1 MNKRQVALL
10 KKLIIEDDYQPI
22 KYFAD
27 IFNVSVKTI
36 SKDLDEIDEI
46 INDIGVNLDRKQGLG
61 IKLYYTPSQLD
72 KLNILLNN
80 IKISNGDRDLEYRR
94 IEILL
99 NLLIN
104 TNQYTT
110 IQKLSDKYMV
120 SRTSINNDLN
130 EIQQS
135 LNKYNL
141 KLSKTLKGTRV
152 VGSEINI
159 RKALVSTIQE
169 YGKINPNYIA
179 KYQNIRHKELKINEI
194 NTIINKKSIVF
205 FEKLLNELETKLKLV
220 IYEPYYTNLLTH
232 LVIMTN
238 RILNGNY
245 INDNSDLKDIVFI
258 ANNELYNS
266 AIYLIE
272 EIEKRFQIRINIEE
286 IAYIYKYLTSIGLS
300 FDDDKKEYIKKPD
313 LPYIYFTKDLIDTI
327 SEMSDVNYN
336 SRVGFYDRLLLHIKP
351 MLNRTKYNIQIKN
364 PLLKEF
370 LREFE
375 EEFFIAKIACFL
387 ICNKYEVNMIS
398 DHEVAYILSYFISE
412 DEKIAETIKIKTVVI
427 CHSGYGTSQLLAT
440 RLGKTFRN
448 IEIVGVIASNSI
460 NNIDLDQV
468 DLIVSTVD
476 LEIEQPYIMVSAFL
490 NEIDRENI
498 RNYIGTILE
507 DKKKISSWKHIDSI
521 CMETVDSD
529 KVIEQFK
536 ESLNEE
542 NLIYIKD
549 NTYIYPVSDT
559 ENWMK
564 EYLIKEGE
572 RKRRIIIISYSDYGY
587 LSKATRLIINKE
599 IKEER

>member
-130 EIQQS
+130 EIQQG

-179 KYQNIRHKELKINEI
+179 EYQNIRHKELKINEI
-194 NTIINKKSIVF
+194 NTIINEKSIAF

>member
-130 EIQQS
+130 EIQQG

-169 YGKINPNYIA
+169 YGKVNPNYIA
-179 KYQNIRHKELKINEI
+179 EYQNIRHKELKINEI

>member
-36 SKDLDEIDEI
+36 SKDLDKIDEI

-72 KLNILLNN
+72 ELNILLNN

-135 LNKYNL
+135 LSKYNL

-194 NTIINKKSIVF
+194 NTIINKKSIAF

-245 INDNSDLKDIVFI
+245 INDNSDLKDIVYI

-286 IAYIYKYLTSIGLS
+286 VAYIYKYLTSIGLS
-300 FDDDKKEYIKKPD
+300 FDDEKEYIKKPD

-498 RNYIGTILE
+498 KNYIGTILE
-507 DKKKISSWKHIDSI
+507 DKKKTSPWEHIDTI
-521 CMETVDSD
+521 CMETVDND

>member
-36 SKDLDEIDEI
+36 SKDLDKIDEI

-72 KLNILLNN
+72 ELNILLNN

-130 EIQQS
+130 EIQQI

-159 RKALVSTIQE
+159 RKALVSIIQE
-169 YGKINPNYIA
+169 YGKVNPNYIA
-179 KYQNIRHKELKINEI
+179 EYQNIRHKELKINEI
-194 NTIINKKSIVF
+194 NTIINEKSIAF
-205 FEKLLNELETKLKLV
+205 FEKLLNELETKLKLI

-245 INDNSDLKDIVFI
+245 INDNSDLKDIVYI

-286 IAYIYKYLTSIGLS
+286 VAYIYKYLTSIGLS
-300 FDDDKKEYIKKPD
+300 FDDEKEYIKKPD
-313 LPYIYFTKDLIDTI
+313 LPYVYFTKDLIDTI

-351 MLNRTKYNIQIKN
+351 MLNRAKYNIQIKN
-364 PLLKEF
+364 PLLKDF
-370 LREFE
+370 LMEFE
-375 EEFFIAKIACFL
+375 EEFFIVKIACFL
-387 ICNKYEVNMIS
+387 ICNKYEVDMIS

-440 RLGKTFRN
+440 RLRKTFRN

-498 RNYIGTILE
+498 KNYIGTILE
-507 DKKKISSWKHIDSI
+507 DKNKTSPWEHIDTI
-521 CMETVDSD
+521 CIETVDND

-536 ESLNEE
+536 ESLNED

-549 NTYIYPVSDT
+549 NTYLYPVSDT

-564 EYLIKEGE
+564 EYLIKEGKI
-572 RKRRIIIISYSDYGY
+572 KRRIIIISYSDYGY
-587 LSKATRLIINKE
+587 LSKATRLIINE
-599 IKEER
+599 GIEEER

>member
-36 SKDLDEIDEI
+36 SKDLDKIDEI

-72 KLNILLNN
+72 ELNILLNN

-130 EIQQS
+130 EIQQI

-159 RKALVSTIQE
+159 RKALVSIIQE
-169 YGKINPNYIA
+169 YGKVNPNYIA
-179 KYQNIRHKELKINEI
+179 EYQNIRHKELKINEI
-194 NTIINKKSIVF
+194 NTIINEKSIAF
-205 FEKLLNELETKLKLV
+205 FEKLLNELETKLKLI

-245 INDNSDLKDIVFI
+245 INDNSDLKDIVYI

-286 IAYIYKYLTSIGLS
+286 VAYIYKYLTSIGLS
-300 FDDDKKEYIKKPD
+300 FDDEKEYIKKPD
-313 LPYIYFTKDLIDTI
+313 LPYVYFTKDLIDTI

-351 MLNRTKYNIQIKN
+351 MLNRAKYNIQIKN
-364 PLLKEF
+364 PLLKDF
-370 LREFE
+370 LMEFE
-375 EEFFIAKIACFL
+375 EEFFIVKIACFL
-387 ICNKYEVNMIS
+387 ICNKYEVDMIS
-398 DHEVAYILSYFISE
+398 DYEVAYILSYFISE

-440 RLGKTFRN
+440 RLRKTFRN

-498 RNYIGTILE
+498 KNYIGTILE
-507 DKKKISSWKHIDSI
+507 DKNKTSPWEHIDTI
-521 CMETVDSD
+521 CIETVDND

-536 ESLNEE
+536 ESLNED

-549 NTYIYPVSDT
+549 NTYLYPVSDT

-564 EYLIKEGE
+564 EYLIKEGKI
-572 RKRRIIIISYSDYGY
+572 KRRIIIISYSDYGY
-587 LSKATRLIINKE
+587 LSKATRLIINE
-599 IKEER
+599 GIEEER

>member
-179 KYQNIRHKELKINEI
+179 EYQNILQM
-194 NTIINKKSIVF
+194 KK
-205 FEKLLNELETKLKLV
+205 
-220 IYEPYYTNLLTH
+220 
-232 LVIMTN
+232 
-238 RILNGNY
+238 
-245 INDNSDLKDIVFI
+245 
-258 ANNELYNS
+258 
-266 AIYLIE
+266 
-272 EIEKRFQIRINIEE
+272 
-286 IAYIYKYLTSIGLS
+286 
-300 FDDDKKEYIKKPD
+300 
-313 LPYIYFTKDLIDTI
+313 
-327 SEMSDVNYN
+327 MS
-336 SRVGFYDRLLLHIKP
+336 
-351 MLNRTKYNIQIKN
+351 
-364 PLLKEF
+364 
-370 LREFE
+370 
-375 EEFFIAKIACFL
+375 
-387 ICNKYEVNMIS
+387 
-398 DHEVAYILSYFISE
+398 
-412 DEKIAETIKIKTVVI
+412 
-427 CHSGYGTSQLLAT
+427 
-440 RLGKTFRN
+440 
-448 IEIVGVIASNSI
+448 
-460 NNIDLDQV
+460 
-468 DLIVSTVD
+468 
-476 LEIEQPYIMVSAFL
+476 
-490 NEIDRENI
+490 
-498 RNYIGTILE
+498 
-507 DKKKISSWKHIDSI
+507 
-521 CMETVDSD
+521 
-529 KVIEQFK
+529 
-536 ESLNEE
+536 
-542 NLIYIKD
+542 
-549 NTYIYPVSDT
+549 
-559 ENWMK
+559 
-564 EYLIKEGE
+564 
-572 RKRRIIIISYSDYGY
+572 
-587 LSKATRLIINKE
+587 
-599 IKEER
+599 

>member
-130 EIQQS
+130 EIQQG

>member
-159 RKALVSTIQE
+159 RKALVSIIQE
-169 YGKINPNYIA
+169 YGKVNPNYIA
-179 KYQNIRHKELKINEI
+179 EYQNIRHKELKINEI
-194 NTIINKKSIVF
+194 NTIINEKSIAF

-245 INDNSDLKDIVFI
+245 INDNSDLKDIVYI
-258 ANNELYNS
+258 ANNELYNG

-286 IAYIYKYLTSIGLS
+286 VAYIYKYLTSIGLS
-300 FDDDKKEYIKKPD
+300 FDDEKEYIKKPD
-313 LPYIYFTKDLIDTI
+313 LPYVYFTKDLIDTI

-351 MLNRTKYNIQIKN
+351 MLNRAKYNIQIKN
-364 PLLKEF
+364 PLLKDF
-370 LREFE
+370 LMEFE
-375 EEFFIAKIACFL
+375 EEFFIVKIACFL
-387 ICNKYEVNMIS
+387 ICNKYEVDMIS

-498 RNYIGTILE
+498 KNYIGTILE
-507 DKKKISSWKHIDSI
+507 DKKKTSPWEHIDSI

-536 ESLNEE
+536 ESLNED

-564 EYLIKEGE
+564 EYLIKEGK

-587 LSKATRLIINKE
+587 LSKATRLIINE
-599 IKEER
+599 GIEEER

>member
-130 EIQQS
+130 EIQQG

-179 KYQNIRHKELKINEI
+179 EYQNIRHKELKINEI

-300 FDDDKKEYIKKPD
+300 FDDEKEYIKKPD

-507 DKKKISSWKHIDSI
+507 DKKKISPWKHIDSI